1 MIHKVLALLALLA
14 LAFAGHKEA
23 ENEVQSWSLDFAK
36 RTVWFS
42 AAAYCSKGA

>member
-14 LAFAGHKEA
+14 VALAGHNA
-23 ENEVQSWSLDFAK
+23 ADNELQSWDLNFAK
-36 RTVWFS
+36 TTVWFS

>member
-14 LAFAGHKEA
+14 VAFAGHSA
-23 ENEVQSWSLDFAK
+23 ADNGLQSWDLDFAK